1 MELMTGYSALDALGR
16 PLSEVLGFYHSEY
29 VRRCHVST
37 LLHVPWPWCVSRLFC
52 CTYHVAG
59 YLRCRGQLLCALG
72 TCCSNAHKP
81 RSFPLC
87 LSRRKDFFPYKHPAI
102 IVRKDGKML
111 VAMAYFEPIRSP
123 NAWFYNHVI
132 VWYNQFRPFDP
143 VKIE

>member
-1 MELMTGYSALDALGR
+1 LVAVASCWAL
-16 PLSEVLGFYHSEY
+16 EVL
-29 VRRCHVST
+29 
-37 LLHVPWPWCVSRLFC
+37 
-52 CTYHVAG
+52 VAAM
-59 YLRCRGQLLCALG
+59 LTSPVLSA
-72 TCCSNAHKP
+72 
-81 RSFPLC
+81 LC
-87 LSRRKDFFPYKHPAI
+87 LSRRKDLFPYKHPAI